1 MAQEPDPPLDAEAG
15 RGRAGILETR
25 GVMGGFASMG
35 RIAVGGAPGLLLLTL
50 AVHAAASQ
58 ATPPARTPAVAA
70 PAQPGPVVPDVTG
83 RLLSLPEV
91 ISIAMA
97 TQPEIRARLSD
108 YDAARARVF
117 QVLSPMLPQL
127 TGTWSIS
134 RARTTASTNVGGIFQ
149 DFEGTFTTAR
159 LTLSQLLFDFGK
171 NFASTEAASRLAD
184 IAREDVEVQRDVIT
198 LAVKEAYFN
207 LLFAKRLITV
217 AQQALDRAEL
227 NLRSAQG
234 FYEVGT
240 RPKSDV
246 TRAEVDV
253 ANARVD
259 LIRASNAERL
269 ARVALNTGMG
279 IAVDSPT
286 EVQEVASFEPV
297 VVDQPSLLPEARRG
311 RPEYRQAKLRVE
323 AADAAA
329 RREFRNF
336 FPDITGNASVGAT
349 TLDYLQIWDLGVAL
363 NWNIFDGGNKLAR
376 YREATAAVKAAQARV
391 RVTELDIWQAVEAA
405 SLNIQETEE
414 RIQAAQKAVE
424 SARENFRLAQG
435 RFDAGVGTIIELTD
449 AQLALTQAQFTE
461 AQAVNDYR
469 INVARLERAL
479 GRR

>member
-1 MAQEPDPPLDAEAG
+1 
-15 RGRAGILETR
+15 
-25 GVMGGFASMG
+25 MG
-35 RIAVGGAPGLLLLTL
+35 RVAAAVVPCLLLTL
-50 AVHAAASQ
+50 AVGAAASQ
-58 ATPPARTPAVAA
+58 EASPTRTPTGPPPQA
-70 PAQPGPVVPDVTG
+70 GPVVPDVTG

-91 ISIAMA
+91 IAIAMG
-97 TQPEIRARLSD
+97 TQPEIQARLSD
-108 YDAARARVF
+108 YDAARSRVF
-117 QVLSPMLPQL
+117 QAISPMLPQL
-127 TGTWSIS
+127 NGFWDLA
-134 RARTTASTNVGGIFQ
+134 RARTTSNVGGNFV
-149 DFEGTFTTAR
+149 DFEDTFTTAR

-171 NFASTEAASRLAD
+171 NLATTETASRLAD
-184 IAREDVEVQRDVIT
+184 VAKEDIEVQRDVII
-198 LAVKEAYFN
+198 LAVKDAYFN
-207 LLFAKRLITV
+207 LLFAKRIIRV

-227 NLRSAQG
+227 NLRSARG

-259 LIRASNAERL
+259 LIRANNAERL
-269 ARVALNTGMG
+269 ARVALNTNMG

-286 EVQEVASFEPV
+286 EVEEILTYDPFVIDHA
-297 VVDQPSLLPEARRG
+297 SLLSEARRG

-323 AADAAA
+323 AADAQL

-336 FPDITGNASVGAT
+336 FPDLTGNASVGAT
-349 TLDYLQIWDLGVAL
+349 TPDLLQLWSLGVTL
-363 NWNIFDGGNKLAR
+363 NWNIFDGGSKIAR
-376 YREATAAVKAAQARV
+376 YREATATLKAAQARV
-391 RVTELDIWQAVEAA
+391 RVTELDIWRAVEEA

>member
-1 MAQEPDPPLDAEAG
+1 
-15 RGRAGILETR
+15 
-25 GVMGGFASMG
+25 MG
-35 RIAVGGAPGLLLLTL
+35 RIVVGVAPGLLLLTL
-50 AVHAAASQ
+50 ATCAAASQ
-58 ATPPARTPAVAA
+58 ATPPVRAPAPAPAPPPAA
-70 PAQPGPVVPDVTG
+70 PPTAPAVPDVTG
-83 RLLSLPEV
+83 RVLSLPDV

-97 TQPEIRARLSD
+97 TQPEIQARLSD

-117 QVLSPMLPQL
+117 QALSPMLPQV
-127 TGTWSIS
+127 TGTWSYS
-134 RARTTASTNVGGIFQ
+134 RARTAVSTPAGGIFQ
-149 DFEGTFTTAR
+149 NFEGTFTTGR

-171 NFASTEAASRLAD
+171 NLAATDAASRLAD
-184 IAREDVEVQRDVIT
+184 IVKEDVEVQRDAIALT
-198 LAVKEAYFN
+198 VKEAYFN

-259 LIRASNAERL
+259 LIRANNAERL

-286 EVQEVASFEPV
+286 EVQDVAGFEPFV
-297 VVDQPSLLPEARRG
+297 IDPASLLPEARRG
-311 RPEYRQAKLRVE
+311 RPEYRRAKLAVE

-349 TLDYLQIWDLGVAL
+349 SLDYLQVWDLGVAL
-363 NWNIFDGGNKLAR
+363 NWDIFDGGNKIAR
-376 YREATAAVKAAQARV
+376 YREASAAVRAAQARV
-391 RVTELDIWQAVEAA
+391 RATELDIWQQAEQA
-405 SLNIQETEE
+405 SINVQESGE

-424 SARENFRLAQG
+424 SARENFRLSQG

-469 INVARLERAL
+469 ISVARLERAL

>member
-1 MAQEPDPPLDAEAG
+1 MRRLAAVAAPCVLLLALAVRVAAQETA
-15 RGRAGILETR
+15 
-25 GVMGGFASMG
+25 
-35 RIAVGGAPGLLLLTL
+35 
-50 AVHAAASQ
+50 
-58 ATPPARTPAVAA
+58 PARTPDAPPAPPAPVA
-70 PAQPGPVVPDVTG
+70 PDVAG
-83 RLLSLPEV
+83 RALSLPEV
-91 ISIAMA
+91 IAIAMT
-97 TQPEIRARLSD
+97 TQPEIQARLSD

-117 QVLSPMLPQL
+117 QALSPMLPNL
-127 TGTWSIS
+127 AGTWDVR
-134 RARTTASTNVGGIFQ
+134 RARTASNLGGRFI
-149 DFEGTFTTAR
+149 DFEDTFTTAR

-171 NFASTEAASRLAD
+171 NLATTETASRLAD
-184 IAREDVEVQRDVIT
+184 LAREDVEVQRDVIT

-259 LIRASNAERL
+259 LIRANNAERL

-279 IAVDSPT
+279 IAIDAPT
-286 EVQEVASFEPV
+286 EVQDAPSVEAIVL
-297 VVDQPSLLPEARRG
+297 DQAALLPEARRG
-311 RPEYRQAKLRVE
+311 RPEYRQAKLRVD

-336 FPDITGNASVGAT
+336 FPDLTGVASVGAT
-349 TLDYLQIWDLGVAL
+349 TPDFLQLWEAGVVL
-363 NWNIFDGGNKLAR
+363 NWSIFDGGNKIAR
-376 YREATAAVKAAQARV
+376 YREAMANLKAAQARV
-391 RVTELDIWQAVEAA
+391 RVTELDIWQAVEQA
-405 SLNIQETEE
+405 SLNVHETEE

-461 AQAVNDYR
+461 AQAINDYR